1 MCCVGTA
8 FIATYLD
15 ISMLQILNN
24 RRSGMLLIVK
34 TVMTKKVLIDDMAID
49 HLEFLT
55 NTR

>member
-8 FIATYLD
+8 FMTTCIFR
-15 ISMLQILNN
+15 MLQVLN

-34 TVMTKKVLIDDMAID
+34 MVTTKKVLIDDMAID

>member
-1 MCCVGTA
+1 MDVLRWNCFHCD
-8 FIATYLD
+8 LD
-15 ISMLQILNN
+15 ILMLQILNN